1 MGGGVAIVVVAAPT
15 THRFGRYARAFALA
29 EVWNFCHG
37 PAVEPS
43 LPFPAAGW
51 LGAAAAAAAAALARS
66 THGSKSVQWYAT
78 AVDTSRRRLGD
89 GVDGPSPASSLENCF
104 PVDATAGGALCAGMA
119 NSTARS
125 LSRMALVSLATV
137 SNSSSRSATC
147 AGTPAAPSLPRPRRR
162 VGGAASYSAA
172 ESCRRFAMARACRT
186 KAGLGVVEVAAAAGS
201 RVTQQYLGGEVI
213 E

>member
-1 MGGGVAIVVVAAPT
+1 MRGGVAVVVVAAPT

-43 LPFPAAGW
+43 LPFSAAGW

-78 AVDTSRRRLGD
+78 AVDTSRCRLGD
-89 GVDGPSPASSLENCF
+89 GDDGPSPASSLENCF
-104 PVDATAGGALCAGMA
+104 PVDATAGGPRTA
-119 NSTARS
+119 NSTAQS

-162 VGGAASYSAA
+162 GGGAASYSAA